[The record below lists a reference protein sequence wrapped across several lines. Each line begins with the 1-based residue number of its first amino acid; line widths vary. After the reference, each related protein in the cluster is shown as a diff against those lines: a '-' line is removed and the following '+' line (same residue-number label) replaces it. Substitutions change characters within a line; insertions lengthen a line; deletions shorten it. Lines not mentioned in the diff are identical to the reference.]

1 MVSAKAI
8 EAFLD
13 NPSLAVVGVSRSG
26 KGFGNLAGRV
36 LRTKGYRVYPVNWSS
51 PTVDG
56 ERCYARLSD
65 LPERVN
71 AALIVV
77 PPPQAVEVVREA
89 AAAGIRHV
97 WLQQGAESAEALRV
111 GAELGLNLV
120 AGECILMSAGPTGI
134 HHAHRWLRQVT
145 HRLPVDDIASSPG
158 SVPSMARQ
166 P

>member
-1 MVSAKAI
+1 MVSANAI

-13 NPSLAVVGVSRSG
+13 NPSLAVIGVSRSG
-26 KGFGNLAGRV
+26 NGFGNFACRV
-36 LRTKGYRVYPVNWSS
+36 LRTKGYRVYPVNWST

-56 ERCYARLSD
+56 VRCYARLSD

-77 PPPQAVEVVREA
+77 PPAQAVEVVSEA

-97 WLQQGAESAEALRV
+97 WLQQGAESPEALSV

-120 AGECILMSAGPTGI
+120 AGECILMFAGPTGI
-134 HHAHRWLRQVT
+134 HRAHRWLRQVT
-145 HRLPVDDIASSPG
+145 HLPAELGTWNLEV
-158 SVPSMARQ
+158 RT
-166 P
+166 